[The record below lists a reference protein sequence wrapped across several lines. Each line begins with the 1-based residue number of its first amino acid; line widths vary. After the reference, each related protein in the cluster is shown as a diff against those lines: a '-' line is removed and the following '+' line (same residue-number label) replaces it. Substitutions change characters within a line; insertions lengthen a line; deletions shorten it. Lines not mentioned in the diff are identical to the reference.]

1 MSRVGKANI
10 SLPSG
15 VTVTV
20 NGRNVEVKGSKGTL
34 TWLAPYNFGI
44 TVEENEV
51 KVTPSTPKAMKDSA
65 MWGTTRALIANM
77 VKGVSEGYT
86 INMKLI
92 GVGYRA
98 NMAGP
103 KLNLSVGYSHPV
115 LMDVP
120 AGITVAVNENTE
132 VVISG
137 ADKQAVGQFAAKV
150 RDVRP
155 PEPFKGKGI
164 RYANEYIAMKEGK
177 KK

>member
-1 MSRVGKANI
+1 MSRVGKTDIN
-10 SLPSG
+10 LPSG

-34 TWLAPYNFGI
+34 TWVAPYDFAI
-44 TVEENEV
+44 TVEENVV
-51 KVTPSTPKAMKDSA
+51 KVAPSTPKAMKDSA

-120 AGITVAVNENTE
+120 AGIAVAVNENTE
-132 VVISG
+132 IVISG